1 MVRAERNGVNMKTV
15 VLKALK
21 ASIAHWKRMRNGT
34 QKANESPDGECCPL
48 CNLFRYVNCR
58 QCPVF
63 KRTRRMRCCGTPWF
77 GARFNFI
84 MRDRG
89 SVFKEAWEKTANA
102 EIAFLKS
109 LLPVKKKGKKGKR

>member
-1 MVRAERNGVNMKTV
+1 MKPR

-21 ASIAHWKRMRNGT
+21 ASIAHWKRMRKGT

-48 CNLFRYVNCR
+48 CNLFRSLCVGCSK
-58 QCPVF
+58 CPVY
-63 KRTRRMRCCGTPWF
+63 KRTLRRGCHGTPWF
-77 GARFNFI
+77 GARYNFI

-109 LLPVKKKGKKGKR
+109 LLPVKKKVKKVKKVKR